1 MDEVVVEMGKRIAH
15 IRKERNLTQ
24 DQLAELVG
32 LTTQTVSSAERGTK
46 ALRPENIVKLCQ
58 ALRVTPNDLLLGTS
72 REALEG
78 ASSSGLS
85 KLSPQKR
92 RRLDELVRLLIEAL
106 LLDD

>member
-1 MDEVVVEMGKRIAH
+1 MDEIVVEMGKRIAH

-72 REALEG
+72 HEALSG

-85 KLSPQKR
+85 KLSPQKP

>member
-58 ALRVTPNDLLLGTS
+58 ALRVTPND
-72 REALEG
+72 
-78 ASSSGLS
+78 
-85 KLSPQKR
+85 
-92 RRLDELVRLLIEAL
+92 
-106 LLDD
+106 